1 MTVFLS
7 GGCKNGKSTLAE
19 QIAVHLSR
27 PEHLYYLATMI
38 PHDEEDRLRIA
49 RHVQS
54 RAGLG
59 FQTVECGL
67 GLEKALEK
75 ADPAGSYLLD
85 SVTALL
91 SNEMFRPDGSVDL
104 SAPERVAGELTTLCR
119 RLKHIVFVSDYIYS
133 DALRYGELTEE
144 YRRGLAYID
153 RCLAAAC
160 DTVAEVSFGW
170 RLIYKG
176 EIPV

>member
-67 GLEKALEK
+67 GLAKALEK

-91 SNEMFRPDGSVDL
+91 SNEMFRPAGSVDL
-104 SAPERVAGELTTLCR
+104 SAPERVARELTTLC

-133 DALRYGELTEE
+133 DALIYGDLTEE

-160 DTVAEVSFGW
+160 DTVAEVSFGG

>member
-38 PHDEEDRLRIA
+38 PHDEEDRLRIV

-67 GLEKALEK
+67 GLAKALEK

-104 SAPERVAGELTTLCR
+104 SAPERVAGELTTLC

-160 DTVAEVSFGW
+160 DTVAEVSFGG

>member
-67 GLEKALEK
+67 GLAKALEK

-91 SNEMFRPDGSVDL
+91 SNEMFRADGTMDE
-104 SAPERVAGELTTLCR
+104 SAGA
-119 RLKHIVFVSDYIYS
+119 RL
-133 DALRYGELTEE
+133 ARELTEFARRTGNCVFVCDNIFADGADYGDWTE
-144 YRRGLAYID
+144 RYRQALGAIGAALCRVCD
-153 RCLAAAC
+153 AAADVC
-160 DTVAEVSFGW
+160 CGVPHWF
-170 RLIYKG
+170 KG
-176 EIPV
+176 AWLE